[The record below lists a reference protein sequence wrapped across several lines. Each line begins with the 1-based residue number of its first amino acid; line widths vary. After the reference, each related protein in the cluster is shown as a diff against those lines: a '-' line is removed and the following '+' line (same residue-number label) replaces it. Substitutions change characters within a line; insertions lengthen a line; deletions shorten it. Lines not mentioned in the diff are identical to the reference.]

1 MNYKNYKIKVL
12 HFALLFS
19 ACLFGFNATAQ
30 EYIAPTLEFT
40 CELKVTIGPIINLG
54 ETPHGKRVII
64 PISGGTFE
72 GPKLKGTVLKGGADY
87 QYVGLNG
94 ERTELDA
101 IYTIKTDDNV
111 LIQVRN
117 VGLLYIPK
125 DSEESSSLGSL
136 DIYFRTAPKFEAPI
150 NSKYAW
156 LNNAI
161 FICKPVGKKDYI
173 SIQVWKVL

>member
-1 MNYKNYKIKVL
+1 MKFLCSV
-12 HFALLFS
+12 LLFFTFLFENS
-19 ACLFGFNATAQ
+19 AIAQ
-30 EYIAPTLEFT
+30 EFVAPDLEFI
-40 CELKVTIGPIINLG
+40 CELKVTIDPVINLG
-54 ETPHGKRVII
+54 ETPRGKRIII

-87 QYVGLNG
+87 QYVSRNG

-111 LIQVRN
+111 YINIRN
-117 VGLLYIPK
+117 IGILYK
-125 DSEESSSLGSL
+125 SKENK
-136 DIYFRTAPKFEAPI
+136 DIYFRTAPKFEAPVD
-150 NSKYAW
+150 SKYDW

-161 FICKPVGKKDYI
+161 FICKPVGKEGYI